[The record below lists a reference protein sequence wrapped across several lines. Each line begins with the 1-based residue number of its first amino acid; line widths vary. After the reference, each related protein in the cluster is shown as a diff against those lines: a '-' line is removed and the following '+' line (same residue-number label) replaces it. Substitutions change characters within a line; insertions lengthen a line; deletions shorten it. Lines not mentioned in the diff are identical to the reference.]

1 MSDSITL
8 QYSWLT
14 KFFHWFTLLLLIAQ
28 IPMGFILVRLD
39 FSDLRITIEN
49 VHVIVGI
56 SIFYI
61 TLFRL
66 IYKFFSKSPKLM
78 PEAFF
83 GQNLIAKLNHFAL
96 YVALLTITTS
106 GILKKLFN
114 GEKLNFFIFKLRIE
128 DNFDLA
134 DQFYN
139 VHVISNYTLIVLI
152 SLHIIAVLFHQIFLK
167 ENILK
172 RMTR

>member
-1 MSDSITL
+1 MTNSITL
-8 QYSWLT
+8 QYSWLA

-66 IYKFFSKSPKLM
+66 IYKFLASP
-78 PEAFF
+78 
-83 GQNLIAKLNHFAL
+83 QN
-96 YVALLTITTS
+96 
-106 GILKKLFN
+106 
-114 GEKLNFFIFKLRIE
+114 
-128 DNFDLA
+128 
-134 DQFYN
+134 
-139 VHVISNYTLIVLI
+139 
-152 SLHIIAVLFHQIFLK
+152 
-167 ENILK
+167 
-172 RMTR
+172 

>member
-152 SLHIIAVLFHQIFLK
+152 SLHILAVLFHQIFLK

>member
-1 MSDSITL
+1 MSNNITN
-8 QYSWLT
+8 QYTWSA
-14 KFFHWFTLLLLIAQ
+14 KFFHWLTLFFLIAQ
-28 IPMGFILVRLD
+28 IPIGFILVRLD
-39 FSDLRITIEN
+39 FSDLRITIESI
-49 VHVIVGI
+49 HVIIGI

-61 TLFRL
+61 TLLRL

-78 PEAFF
+78 PEAFI

-114 GEKLNFFIFKLRIE
+114 GEKINFFFFKLRIE

-139 VHVISNYTLIVLI
+139 IHVISNYSLIVLI
-152 SLHIIAVLFHQIFLK
+152 SLHIFAVLFHQIFLK

>member
-1 MSDSITL
+1 
-8 QYSWLT
+8 
-14 KFFHWFTLLLLIAQ
+14 
-28 IPMGFILVRLD
+28 MGFILVRLD
-39 FSDLRITIEN
+39 FSDLRITVEN
-49 VHVIVGI
+49 IHVIVGI
-56 SIFYI
+56 SIFYL

-66 IYKFFSKSPKLM
+66 IYKFFSKSPKLI
-78 PEAFF
+78 PEAFI
-83 GQNLIAKLNHFAL
+83 GQNVIAKVNHYAL

-139 VHVISNYTLIVLI
+139 IHVISNYTLIALI
-152 SLHIIAVLFHQIFLK
+152 TLHIFAVLFHQIFLK

-172 RMTR
+172 RMTK

>member
-1 MSDSITL
+1 MCIRDS
-8 QYSWLT
+8 
-14 KFFHWFTLLLLIAQ
+14 
-28 IPMGFILVRLD
+28 
-39 FSDLRITIEN
+39 
-49 VHVIVGI
+49 
-56 SIFYI
+56 
-61 TLFRL
+61 
-66 IYKFFSKSPKLM
+66 
-78 PEAFF
+78 
-83 GQNLIAKLNHFAL
+83 

-152 SLHIIAVLFHQIFLK
+152 SLHIFAVLFHQIFLK

>member
-1 MSDSITL
+1 MSNSITL
-8 QYSWLT
+8 QYSWLA

-96 YVALLTITTS
+96 YVALLTLS
-106 GILKKLFN
+106 
-114 GEKLNFFIFKLRIE
+114 
-128 DNFDLA
+128 
-134 DQFYN
+134 
-139 VHVISNYTLIVLI
+139 LI
-152 SLHIIAVLFHQIFLK
+152 HI
-167 ENILK
+167 
-172 RMTR
+172 

>member
-1 MSDSITL
+1 MPNDITL
-8 QYSWLT
+8 RYSWLA
-14 KFFHWFTLLLLIAQ
+14 KFFDWFNLFLLIAQ

-39 FSDLRITIEN
+39 FSDLRITVEN
-49 VHVIVGI
+49 IHVIVGI
-56 SIFYI
+56 SIFYL

-66 IYKFFSKSPKLM
+66 IYKFFSKSPKLI
-78 PEAFF
+78 PEAFI
-83 GQNLIAKLNHFAL
+83 GQNLIAKANHFAL

-139 VHVISNYTLIVLI
+139 IHVISNYTLIALI
-152 SLHIIAVLFHQIFLK
+152 TLHIFAVLFHQIFLK

-172 RMTR
+172 RMTK

>member
-1 MSDSITL
+1 MSNSIAL
-8 QYSWLT
+8 QYSWLA
-14 KFFHWFTLLLLIAQ
+14 KFFHWFTLLLLITQ

-152 SLHIIAVLFHQIFLK
+152 SLHIFAVLFHQIFLK

>member
-1 MSDSITL
+1 MSNSITL
-8 QYSWLT
+8 QYSWLA
-14 KFFHWFTLLLLIAQ
+14 KFFHWLTLLLLIAQ

-128 DNFDLA
+128 DNFNLA

-139 VHVISNYTLIVLI
+139 VHVISNLSLI
-152 SLHIIAVLFHQIFLK
+152 HI
-167 ENILK
+167 
-172 RMTR
+172 

>member
-1 MSDSITL
+1 MSNNITL
-8 QYSWLT
+8 QYSWLA
-14 KFFHWFTLLLLIAQ
+14 KFLHWFTLLLLIAQ

-152 SLHIIAVLFHQIFLK
+152 SLHILAVLFHQIFLK

>member
-1 MSDSITL
+1 MTNSIAL
-8 QYSWLT
+8 QYSWLA
-14 KFFHWFTLLLLIAQ
+14 KFFHWFTLLLLIVQ

-152 SLHIIAVLFHQIFLK
+152 SLHIFAVLFHQIFLK

>member
-1 MSDSITL
+1 MKDNTIH
-8 QYSWLT
+8 QYNWLA
-14 KFFHWFTLLLLIAQ
+14 KFFHWFTFLILIFQ

-49 VHVIVGI
+49 IHVIAGI
-56 SIFYI
+56 TVFYLTI
-61 TLFRL
+61 FRL
-66 IYKFFSKSPKLM
+66 IFKFFSKSPKLI
-78 PEAFF
+78 PEAFI
-83 GQNLIAKLNHFAL
+83 GQNLIAKANHFAL

-139 VHVISNYTLIVLI
+139 IHVISNYTLIALI
-152 SLHIIAVLFHQIFLK
+152 TLHIFAVLFHQIFLK

-172 RMTR
+172 RMTK

>member
-1 MSDSITL
+1 
-8 QYSWLT
+8 
-14 KFFHWFTLLLLIAQ
+14 
-28 IPMGFILVRLD
+28 MGFILVRLD

-114 GEKLNFFIFKLRIE
+114 GEKLNFFIFKLRFE
-128 DNFDLA
+128 DNFNLA

-152 SLHIIAVLFHQIFLK
+152 SLHILAGLFHQIFLK